1 MDQFLKSLTTRSR
14 MLDAEMEAERRRL
27 DPDGERL
34 VALKHMKRQIGDQ
47 ISYIRRE
54 GRQIAEVMVVRK
66 PHRFTDLRLK
76 PVR

>member
-14 MLDAEMEAERRRL
+14 MLEAELAAERSNEV
-27 DPDGERL
+27 PDGARL
-34 VALKHMKRQIGDQ
+34 MALKRLKRQVGVQ

-66 PHRFTDLRLK
+66 PRRCTDLMAQPLR
-76 PVR
+76 